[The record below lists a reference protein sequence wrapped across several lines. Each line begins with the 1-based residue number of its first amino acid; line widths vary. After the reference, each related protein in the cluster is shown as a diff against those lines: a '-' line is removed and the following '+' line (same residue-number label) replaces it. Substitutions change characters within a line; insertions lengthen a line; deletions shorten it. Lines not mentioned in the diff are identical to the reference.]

1 MSDASSD
8 DVSAVV
14 RVRETVADWFATSR
28 TGQTLTAVVD
38 RFETAAAGSTTR
50 GVIATLGDWV
60 RASWSYRWL
69 TAEPDPDVIVVDL
82 RETYT
87 IGPII
92 RVLDRVVDPIADAW
106 DGSSAQAT
114 ADSVVDAP
122 VRALGIVAVVA
133 VLVETAL
140 SLVLGNLGQSGLL
153 VRAILFGFATLATQ
167 VPLSASELAETRTGR
182 LLRAV
187 LEPPEPPGE
196 ETDRPEKQPNDDD
209 SG

>member
-1 MSDASSD
+1 MSESSIRNGSVVATLYGRISD
-8 DVSAVV
+8 WAADSRIAQFFDTLSDRVAVAADESAVGG
-14 RVRETVADWFATSR
+14 AT
-28 TGQTLTAVVD
+28 
-38 RFETAAAGSTTR
+38 
-50 GVIATLGDWV
+50 ATLGDWI
-60 RASWSYRWL
+60 RGSWSYRWL

-87 IGPII
+87 VGPII
-92 RVLDRVVDPIADAW
+92 RLLDRIFDPLADAW
-106 DGSSAQAT
+106 DGSDAQAT
-114 ADSVVDAP
+114 ADAVVNAP

-140 SLVLGNLGQSGLL
+140 SLVLGDPGQSGIL
-153 VRAILFGFATLATQ
+153 VRAILFGFAALATQ

-196 ETDRPEKQPNDDD
+196 ETERPREQPKDDD
-209 SG
+209 RD